1 MKDRNRQIVE
11 EMPGL
16 NRYALTLTSD
26 REEARDLVQDC
37 LEKALRSW
45 SSWRGDG
52 ALRAWLFSIMH
63 NQFINSMRKRAR
75 WRMVIS
81 DGDIERAAAP
91 EAQMDTLY
99 LKILQRALEALS
111 DDQREVLFLVVS
123 EGLTYEQTAQAT
135 KVPIGTVMSR
145 LSRARETLRK
155 HMDEE
160 AEKERLDDVQI
171 RLR

>member
-1 MKDRNRQIVE
+1 MQDRNKQIVK

-37 LEKALRSW
+37 VEKALRSW

-52 ALRAWLFSIMH
+52 SLRAWLFSIMH
-63 NQFINSMRKRAR
+63 NLFVNSIRKRAR
-75 WRMVIS
+75 WRMVIT
-81 DGDIERAAAP
+81 DGDIERVATP
-91 EAQMDTLY
+91 ENQMDALY
-99 LKILQRALEALS
+99 LKDLQRALETLS

-123 EGLTYEQTAQAT
+123 EGLSYEQTARAIN
-135 KVPIGTVMSR
+135 VPVGTIMSR

-155 HMDEE
+155 RMNEE
-160 AEKERLDDVQI
+160 PSKVSENDVQT
-171 RLR
+171 RLH

>member
-1 MKDRNRQIVE
+1 MKDRNRRIVE

-37 LEKALRSW
+37 VEKALRSW

-63 NQFINSMRKRAR
+63 NQFVNSVRTRAR
-75 WRMVIS
+75 WRLVIS
-81 DGDIERAAAP
+81 QGDIEKAGAP
-91 EAQMDTLY
+91 EAQMDALY
-99 LKILQRALEALS
+99 LKDLQRALETLS

-123 EGLTYEQTAQAT
+123 EGLTCEQTAQAT
-135 KVPIGTVMSR
+135 KVPVGTVLSR

-155 HMDEE
+155 RMNGDADEE
-160 AEKERLDDVQI
+160 RRENVQV

>member
-1 MKDRNRQIVE
+1 MKDRNQKIVE

-37 LEKALRSW
+37 VEKALRSW
-45 SSWRGDG
+45 SSWRGEG

-63 NQFINSMRKRAR
+63 NQFVNGVRKRAR

-81 DGDIERAAAP
+81 DGDIEKAAIPAT
-91 EAQMDTLY
+91 QMDALY
-99 LKILQRALEALS
+99 LKDLQKALETLS

-123 EGLTYEQTAQAT
+123 EGLSYQQTAEAT
-135 KVPIGTVMSR
+135 NVPVGTVMSR
-145 LSRARETLRK
+145 LSRAREALRRR
-155 HMDEE
+155 MDEDTDE
-160 AEKERLDDVQI
+160 ERRNDVQI

>member
-1 MKDRNRQIVE
+1 MKDRNRRIVE

-37 LEKALRSW
+37 VEKALRSW

-63 NQFINSMRKRAR
+63 NLFVNGVRKRAR

-81 DGDIERAAAP
+81 DGDIERAAMP
-91 EAQMDTLY
+91 ETQMDALY
-99 LKILQRALEALS
+99 LKDLQRALETLS

-123 EGLTYEQTAQAT
+123 EGLTYEQTAKAT
-135 KVPIGTVMSR
+135 KVPVGTVMSR

-155 HMDEE
+155 RMNDDMD
-160 AEKERLDDVQI
+160 KERKDDVQI

>member
-1 MKDRNRQIVE
+1 MKDRNRQIVD

-16 NRYALTLTSD
+16 SRYALTLTSD
-26 REEARDLVQDC
+26 REEARELVQDC
-37 LEKALRSW
+37 VEKALRSW

-63 NQFINSMRKRAR
+63 NQFVNCVRKRAR

-81 DGDIERAAAP
+81 DGDIEKAAMP
-91 EAQMDTLY
+91 ETQMDALY
-99 LKILQRALEALS
+99 LKDLQRALETLS

-135 KVPIGTVMSR
+135 KVPVGTVMSR

-155 HMDEE
+155 RMDEDSE
-160 AEKERLDDVQI
+160 EERRDDVQI

>member
-1 MKDRNRQIVE
+1 MKDRNRKIVE

-37 LEKALRSW
+37 VEKALRSW

-63 NQFINSMRKRAR
+63 NQFVNRVRKRAR

-81 DGDIERAAAP
+81 DGDIEKAATPAT
-91 EAQMDTLY
+91 QMDALY
-99 LKILQRALEALS
+99 LKDLQRALETLS
-111 DDQREVLFLVVS
+111 DEQREILFLVVS
-123 EGLTYEQTAQAT
+123 EGLTYEQAAQAT
-135 KVPIGTVMSR
+135 KVPVGTVMSR
-145 LSRARETLRK
+145 LSRAREALRK
-155 HMDEE
+155 RMDEDQNE
-160 AEKERLDDVQI
+160 ERRDDLQI